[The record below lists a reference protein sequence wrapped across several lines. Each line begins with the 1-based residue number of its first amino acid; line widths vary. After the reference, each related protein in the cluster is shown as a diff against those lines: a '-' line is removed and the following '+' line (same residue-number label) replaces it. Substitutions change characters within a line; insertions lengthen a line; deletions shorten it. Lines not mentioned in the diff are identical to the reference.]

1 MNTVITIAKKE
12 LASYFNSAIAYIF
25 FTLFLTILSFLFF
38 RVYFLVGRVS
48 VTQFFSF
55 IPWVFLI
62 FIPAI
67 TMKSWAEEKKTG
79 TLEVLLSMPLTDT
92 QLVIGKALSSTL
104 FTFIALALSLIV
116 PLLVSL
122 TGNLDW
128 GPVWSSYFGA
138 ALLAASY
145 VAIGSFVSST
155 TKNQVSAFL
164 ITSVIILV
172 FLLIGIEPVY
182 SIFPTY
188 MAEFI
193 KGLSLNFHF
202 QSLGRGVVDSRDV
215 IYYLSI
221 IGIFLFANVKSLESR
236 N

>member
-1 MNTVITIAKKE
+1 MM
-12 LASYFNSAIAYIF
+12 LD
-25 FTLFLTILSFLFF
+25 LPILISF
-38 RVYFLVGRVS
+38 
-48 VTQFFSF
+48 
-55 IPWVFLI
+55 
-62 FIPAI
+62 
-67 TMKSWAEEKKTG
+67 
-79 TLEVLLSMPLTDT
+79 
-92 QLVIGKALSSTL
+92 
-104 FTFIALALSLIV
+104 
-116 PLLVSL
+116 
-122 TGNLDW
+122 
-128 GPVWSSYFGA
+128 
-138 ALLAASY
+138 
-145 VAIGSFVSST
+145 
-155 TKNQVSAFL
+155 